1 VEKLTVQPNA
11 EQEMH
16 ELLNILSLSDLND
29 ILLSLAEDLPEEQKS
44 FYSDEV
50 SFWGGLGQKN
60 VIINNIIDLVPAE
73 EIMGTVNSLTED
85 SSPTKQAQMYVE

>member
-1 VEKLTVQPNA
+1 VEKLIAQQGA

-29 ILLSLAEDLPEEQKS
+29 ILLSLAEELPEEQKS

-60 VIINNIIDLVPAE
+60 VIINDIIDLVPAE
-73 EIMGTVNSLTED
+73 EIMGTLNSLTE
-85 SSPTKQAQMYVE
+85 SAPTAKQALYG